1 MMIHSAK
8 PNSAEAGANLA
19 GLRVAGVAAGT
30 LVLLLALLAIVRP
43 EMMGMAMLHRLM
55 SAAGL

>member
-1 MMIHSAK
+1 MLSPNAK
-8 PNSAEAGANLA
+8 ALYGQP
-19 GLRVAGVAAGT
+19 GLRVAVAVAGA

>member
-1 MMIHSAK
+1 MLSPDAK
-8 PNSAEAGANLA
+8 AFHGQP
-19 GLRVAGVAAGT
+19 GLRVAAAVAGT

-43 EMMGMAMLHRLM
+43 EMMGMAMLRRLM